1 MMHMVNIRQFLNNI
15 LVILSFSSALSFIFA
30 HHIFLDMKKGK
41 YIYKKRNVITMF
53 RQRKGETKEFEV

>member
-41 YIYKKRNVITMF
+41 YIYKKKERNHYV
-53 RQRKGETKEFEV
+53 